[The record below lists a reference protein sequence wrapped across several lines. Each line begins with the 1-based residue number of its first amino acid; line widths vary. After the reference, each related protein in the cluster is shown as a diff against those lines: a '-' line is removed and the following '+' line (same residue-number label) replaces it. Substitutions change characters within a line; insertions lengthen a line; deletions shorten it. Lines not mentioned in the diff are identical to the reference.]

1 MKQVLTVSCKLNIT
15 PQQLPKIEETLNA
28 FADACEY
35 VNQTL
40 DEKLTNEVA
49 MQSLCY
55 HDVRARFGLSAQLA
69 IHAIR
74 RVSGNRKTA
83 KKDGKPVTGFAPTS
97 ATYDVRTFSFREK
110 DWTVSLTL
118 MGGRERFTLHIGNYQ
133 LGLLKGQKPKTATLS
148 KRKDGSYYL
157 NIQLESN
164 PDKPQETDKVLGC
177 DLGRTDICVTSEND
191 TYSARRFGG
200 KLPPKSSLG
209 KQTTLIRAKSS
220 GRKLP
225 PRELCAKSLG
235 RKLPSKE
242 LRDHYSNL
250 RANLQQKAS
259 KGTRSSRRRCREL
272 LKQLSGKEKR
282 FQAHQNHTIS
292 YQLVKKA
299 KAQNQVIALEDLTG
313 IREHTNQLPRTK
325 TERRRSNSWSFHQLR
340 QFLIYYKCIKFAV
353 KLVFVDPRY
362 TSKTCHNCLHIHPVR
377 DKSYR
382 SGKSFRCGHCS
393 WCGDADLNGSI
404 NISALGAVINQSRG
418 SGLACSLEQHVLG
431 LLKTPTSA

>member
-1 MKQVLTVSCKLNIT
+1 MKQVLTVSCKLNVT
-15 PQQLPKIEETLNA
+15 PQQLPKIEETLLA

-35 VNQTL
+35 VNKTI

-83 KKDGKPVTGFAPTS
+83 KKDGKPVTKFAPTS

-118 MGGRERFTLHIGNYQ
+118 MGGRERFSLRIGNYQ
-133 LGLLKGQKPKTATLS
+133 LGLLKGQKPKTATLA
-148 KRKDGSYYL
+148 KRNDGTYYI
-157 NIQLESN
+157 NIQLESS
-164 PDKPQETDKVLGC
+164 PDLPQETNKILGC

-191 TYSARRFGG
+191 SYSGE
-200 KLPPKSSLG
+200 
-209 KQTTLIRAKSS
+209 QTTKI
-220 GRKLP
+220 
-225 PRELCAKSLG
+225 
-235 RKLPSKE
+235 
-242 LRDHYSNL
+242 RDHYSRL
-250 RANLQQKAS
+250 RAKLQQKAS
-259 KGTRSSRRRCREL
+259 RGTRSSRRRCREL
-272 LKQLSGKEKR
+272 LQRLSGKEKR
-282 FQAHQNHTIS
+282 FQSHQNHTIS

-299 KAQNQVIALEDLTG
+299 KANNQVIALEDLTG
-313 IREHTNQLPRTK
+313 IRERTNQLPRTK

-340 QFLIYYKCIKFAV
+340 SFLIYKCIKFAV

-382 SGKSFRCGHCS
+382 SGKSFKCGHCLWS
-393 WCGDADLNGSI
+393 GDADLNGAK
-404 NISALGAVINQSRG
+404 NISAVAATVNSPGG
-418 SGLACSLEQHVLG
+418 SGLACSLERHVLG

>member
-1 MKQVLTVSCKLNIT
+1 MKQVLTVSCKLNVSAE
-15 PQQLPKIEETLNA
+15 QLPKIEETLVA

-35 VNQTL
+35 VNKTL
-40 DEKLTNEVA
+40 DEKLTNEMA

-97 ATYDVRTFSFREK
+97 ATYDTRTFSFREK

-118 MGGRERFTLHIGNYQ
+118 LGGRERFTLHIGNYQ

-157 NIQLESN
+157 NIQLEST
-164 PDKPQETDKVLGC
+164 PEKPQETDKVLGC

-191 TYSARRFGG
+191 TYS
-200 KLPPKSSLG
+200 G
-209 KQTTLIRAKSS
+209 KQTTKI
-220 GRKLP
+220 
-225 PRELCAKSLG
+225 
-235 RKLPSKE
+235 
-242 LRDHYSNL
+242 RDHYSNL
-250 RANLQQKAS
+250 RAKLQSKAS

-272 LKQLSGKEKR
+272 LKRLSGKEKQ

-313 IREHTNQLPRTK
+313 IRERTNQLPRTK
-325 TERRRSNSWSFHQLR
+325 TERRRSNSWSFYQLR
-340 QFLIYYKCIKFAV
+340 QFLIYKCIKFGV

-362 TSKTCHNCLHIHPVR
+362 TSKTCHQCLHIHPIR

-382 SGKSFRCGHCS
+382 SGKSFRCGHCG
-393 WCGDADLNGSI
+393 WCGDADLNGSL
-404 NISALGAVINQSRG
+404 NISAIGAFINKPGG
-418 SGLACSLEQHVLG
+418 SSALSCSVQDHVLRATENPNLSRQAG
-431 LLKTPTSA
+431 